1 MRWCLD
7 QLKNNSGRSAASSE
21 DGSGSRLRGASS
33 PPPPLAIPVGKAQ
46 HAAAYVYSKDDCSP
60 TSVLA
65 SLPAM
70 PGCSQD
76 MSCDSSCDSI

>member
-1 MRWCLD
+1 MVPGPAQEQQRALC
-7 QLKNNSGRSAASSE
+7 G
-21 DGSGSRLRGASS
+21 RLRGRVGLAAAGRLAGA
-33 PPPPLAIPVGKAQ
+33 PPLAIPVGKAQ
-46 HAAAYVYSKDDCSP
+46 HAAACVYSRDDCSP
-60 TSVLA
+60 TSVLT

>member
-21 DGSGSRLRGASS
+21 DCSGSRLRGASPA
-33 PPPPLAIPVGKAQ
+33 PPPVAIPVGKAQ
-46 HAAAYVYSKDDCSP
+46 HAAACVYSRDDCSP
-60 TSVLA
+60 TSVLT

-70 PGCSQD
+70 PGYSQD